1 MGDSAGQ
8 APSQLGE
15 GIVRVRI
22 VCLGLENR
30 VAHCID
36 DYWSRPNSF

>member
-1 MGDSAGQ
+1 MGDSAAQ

-15 GIVRVRI
+15 GIAMVGI

-30 VAHCID
+30 VADFID
-36 DYWSRPNSF
+36 DYWSRQYSF